1 MKRRTFFASTAT
13 LFQPGQVRA
22 GVIGSGGRGR
32 YLVAEFKEIGAQVAA
47 VCDVY
52 QPNLESGLRVASSG
66 AKAYRDYRRL
76 LDDKSIEAVIV
87 ATPDHWH
94 ARMVIDAVQA
104 GKDVYCEKPMTHTV
118 DEAFQV
124 VAAVRETR
132 RVVQVGMQRRSFD
145 LFRDA
150 KKIVDSGELGNIR
163 LVTSLWLNQ
172 QTGLSRATLRGE
184 LDWKQWLGPAPSRD
198 ADSMRFFNWYYFYD
212 YSGGLLVGQA
222 AHIFDAIQWF
232 MNSGP
237 PSAVMCAGGKVN
249 LPGAEI
255 PETAS
260 VALEYPS
267 NFLATFTIGYKA
279 MRYAPFNDQLKQ
291 FHGDKGRLDMARESY
306 ALFPASQEIDMKPVI
321 DVRRPKSFN
330 SATRMHIRDFLECVQ
345 SRRDP
350 NATVEHG
357 RDTRIALSLT
367 MDSLR
372 KGVRTRWNAAARK
385 IEA

>member
-1 MKRRTFFASTAT
+1 MNRRTFAASAAV
-13 LFQPGQVRA
+13 LFQPGRVRV
-22 GVIGSGGRGR
+22 GLIGSGGRGR
-32 YLVAEFKEIGAQVAA
+32 YLSGEFKEIGAEMSA

-52 QPNLESGLRVASSG
+52 QPNLEAGLRAASSG
-66 AKAYRDYRRL
+66 AKAFKDYRGL
-76 LDDKSIEAVIV
+76 LDDKSIGAVIV
-87 ATPDHWH
+87 AAPDHWH

-118 DEAFQV
+118 AEALDV
-124 VAAVRETR
+124 VAAVRQSK

-145 LFRDA
+145 LFQDA
-150 KKIVDSGELGNIR
+150 KRIMDSGQLGEIR
-163 LVTSLWLNQ
+163 LVTSIWLNNQ
-172 QTGLSRATLRGE
+172 AGISNARFQGDI
-184 LDWKQWLGPAPSRD
+184 DWKQWLGQAPAREP
-198 ADSMRFFNWYYFYD
+198 DSLRFFNWYYFYD

-249 LPGAEI
+249 LPGVEI

-291 FHGDKGRLDMARESY
+291 FHGDKARLDMARESY
-306 ALFPASQEIDMKPVI
+306 ALYPASQEIEMKPAI

-330 SATRMHIRDFLECVQ
+330 SATRMHIRNFLECVE

-350 NATVEHG
+350 NTTVEHG
-357 RDTRIALSLT
+357 RDTRIALSMA

-372 KGVRTRWNAAARK
+372 KGVRTRWNPAARR